1 MAKGQN
7 AKAQMATNGIISTHS
22 AKKTFTSTNVGRG
35 GSSIT
40 AKNVGIRSAGKQT
53 KNN

>member
-7 AKAQMATNGIISTHS
+7 AKAQMATNGIVSAHS
-22 AKKTFTSTNVGRG
+22 AKKTFTQTNNGRG
-35 GSSIT
+35 GMATS
-40 AKNVGIRSAGKQT
+40 AKKIGIRSAGKQT